1 MTAASAGNPRRI
13 DVHHHHTSPSFCAL
27 IRALNTGQ
35 KHHEDWQP
43 ADSIATMDEGGVAT
57 SVTSTTEPGVWAGDD
72 QAACDLA
79 RESNDYQADLVVN
92 YPGRFGMFTTLPMP
106 NIEGT
111 LREIEYGFDV
121 LKADGVCFMTSY
133 LGKYLGD
140 PTFTPVMEEL
150 DRRHAVA
157 YVHPTRTKITN
168 LVPDLIDAILEYG
181 TETSRT
187 IASLMFGGTALSQH
201 PLHLFARRRNAA
213 VPDGTHSVLGRTPP
227 GFEAAAAGRPGR
239 ASAEILFRH
248 GAGLQPLCAG
258 VRDEADAGEPDRVW
272 HRLSGD
278 HAGGH
283 RPGPD
288 RFRILRGR
296 ASFDRSRQCAAPDA
310 AIELVTP
317 TRAAN
322 IFALSAS
329 APTPRL
335 QITKSGSLNSSNSG
349 KRPKIRP
356 WRNRTVQSFASSPR
370 AGRGC

>member
-1 MTAASAGNPRRI
+1 MNAATAGNPRRI
-13 DVHHHHTSPSFCAL
+13 DVHHHHTSPGFCAL

-57 SVTSTTEPGVWAGDD
+57 AVTSTTEPGVWAGDD
-72 QAACDLA
+72 QAAWDLA

-140 PTFTPVMEEL
+140 PTFAPVMEEL

-187 IASLMFGGTALSQH
+187 IASLMFSGTAVRFPNIRFIFSHGGGTLPFLMGRIMFWAE
-201 PLHLFARRRNAA
+201 RRQDLRSRL
-213 VPDGTHSVLGRTPP
+213 PDGPVAQVRKFFFDTAQAYNPYALASVTRLMPASQIVFGTDFPVITPAVTARGLIDF
-227 GFEAAAAGRPGR
+227 GFSEAELRL
-239 ASAEILFRH
+239 ID
-248 GAGLQPLCAG
+248 
-258 VRDEADAGEPDRVW
+258 RDNAL
-272 HRLSGD
+272 RLM
-278 HAGGH
+278 
-283 RPGPD
+283 
-288 RFRILRGR
+288 
-296 ASFDRSRQCAAPDA
+296 
-310 AIELVTP
+310 
-317 TRAAN
+317 
-322 IFALSAS
+322 
-329 APTPRL
+329 PRL
-335 QITKSGSLNSSNSG
+335 N
-349 KRPKIRP
+349 
-356 WRNRTVQSFASSPR
+356 W
-370 AGRGC
+370 

>member
-1 MTAASAGNPRRI
+1 MTAATAGNPRRI
-13 DVHHHHTSPSFCAL
+13 DVHHHHTSPGFCAL

-140 PTFTPVMEEL
+140 PAFTPVMEEL
-150 DRRHAVA
+150 DRRYAVA

-187 IASLMFGGTALSQH
+187 IASLMFSGTATRFPNIRFIFSHGGGTL
-201 PLHLFARRRNAA
+201 PFLMGRILFWAERRQDLRPRL
-213 VPDGTHSVLGRTPP
+213 PDGAVAQVRKFFFDTAQAYNPYALASMTTLMPASQIVFGTDFPVITPAVTAQGLIDF
-227 GFEAAAAGRPGR
+227 GFSEAELRL
-239 ASAEILFRH
+239 ID
-248 GAGLQPLCAG
+248 
-258 VRDEADAGEPDRVW
+258 RDNAL
-272 HRLSGD
+272 RLM
-278 HAGGH
+278 
-283 RPGPD
+283 
-288 RFRILRGR
+288 
-296 ASFDRSRQCAAPDA
+296 
-310 AIELVTP
+310 
-317 TRAAN
+317 
-322 IFALSAS
+322 
-329 APTPRL
+329 PRL
-335 QITKSGSLNSSNSG
+335 N
-349 KRPKIRP
+349 
-356 WRNRTVQSFASSPR
+356 W
-370 AGRGC
+370 